1 MVQLVVF
8 FNLLLDTLAAYSHD
22 GNLAVFLMKWWCVCT
37 WYVRPKVQFFDK
49 DLRQK
54 LWGLSGIQNFVPHGT
69 LRFLYIPVES
79 YDSANHE
86 ITQHREALE
95 KDFVQQLIVYIYLFL
110 GVTCV
115 YIHIFMLVLSSHC
128 IRKFFKD
135 LPCFFVLFFELPTVQ

>member
-1 MVQLVVF
+1 M
-8 FNLLLDTLAAYSHD
+8 
-22 GNLAVFLMKWWCVCT
+22 
-37 WYVRPKVQFFDK
+37 
-49 DLRQK
+49 
-54 LWGLSGIQNFVPHGT
+54 PHGT

-79 YDSANHE
+79 CGSTNHE

-135 LPCFFVLFFELPTVQ
+135 LPCFFVLFFELPTVQLSISKIVSDYLEQSVKNSIVPGN